1 MSGEA
6 INDDDLSPTGESAAS
21 AVMSQ
26 QEERL
31 AGMLRIAAKLGSS
44 REPRKAMK
52 DMVAEISTLLRAD
65 RTTVYELHRGEGMLK
80 GLAVESEGSLE
91 VGVPIGSG
99 IAGIVAARGRV
110 INLKD
115 AYQHPAFDPKFDK
128 LTGYRTRS
136 MLAVPMRNPRRD
148 IIGVV
153 QVLNKQDGY
162 FTVEDETLLKA
173 LAAQAAITLEALRL
187 QLKLN
192 ISNTELRDLS
202 RQLRQK
208 VRELEFLFD
217 NEREIAEAEEPQ
229 DLADRVLKL
238 ASRVARCESA
248 ALFLPDPEAGH
259 GPAWVRGPG
268 VEPVQRIPRVEAGD
282 GILGKIAS
290 RGTALVLEGDGFN
303 QHDIPRRL
311 GGSHG
316 MVIKDAICAALFDGD
331 QAIGALALLNRR
343 NLDRRDAAEDRQLVV
358 LLAGQLGRAVA
369 RLSARRDAQQKDR
382 LMTIGRMLSGVLH
395 DLRGP
400 MSVISGYTQLMAETD
415 DPAER
420 KEMAAAI
427 RRKVSQFNDMTKEV
441 MGFARGE
448 RTVLCRKVYL
458 EKFIRAFKEQVEPEF
473 TERGVDLL
481 VRDCTTKGMSWFDEP
496 KMLRVVTNIARNA
509 RQAMGESGQFEWI
522 LEDIQGGGTRFVLRD
537 NGPGIPEAIRER
549 LFEAF
554 TTSGKKSG
562 TGLGLA
568 IVRRIVEDHDG
579 QISFTTQA
587 GQGTEFVI
595 ELPPPP
601 DSSRPPQPA

>member
-6 INDDDLSPTGESAAS
+6 INDGDLSPAGEAAAS

-136 MLAVPMRNPRRD
+136 MLVVPMRNPRRD

-290 RGTALVLEGDGFN
+290 RGTAVVLEGDGFN

-522 LEDIQGGGTRFVLRD
+522 LEDMQGGGTRFVLRD